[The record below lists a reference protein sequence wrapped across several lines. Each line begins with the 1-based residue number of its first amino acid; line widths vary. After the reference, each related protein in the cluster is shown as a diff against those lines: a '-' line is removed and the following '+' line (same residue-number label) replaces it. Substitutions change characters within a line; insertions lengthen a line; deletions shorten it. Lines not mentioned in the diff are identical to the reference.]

1 MLYYICVTQVLQV
14 VKCKRGDLIMTV
26 SDCLSILFFIALLVC
41 IVDIETDLF
50 LIRKSMKKFIEKEEK
65 KEYKEKEDLKEALKT
80 FLKDY

>member
-1 MLYYICVTQVLQV
+1 
-14 VKCKRGDLIMTV
+14 MTV